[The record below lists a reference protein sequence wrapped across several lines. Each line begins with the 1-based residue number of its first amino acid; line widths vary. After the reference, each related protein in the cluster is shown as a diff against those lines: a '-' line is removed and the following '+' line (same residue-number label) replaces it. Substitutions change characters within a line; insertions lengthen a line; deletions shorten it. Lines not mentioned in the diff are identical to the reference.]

1 MVFCQILDDNKLI
14 LKPKKKL
21 RNIFIFVV
29 CRLCETFEEM
39 LHVAPLWSVRL
50 RSLSGP
56 IKEGDVWPHLFFTS
70 SLESCYQNLF
80 ISPQLCLFGTNAWQ
94 AEGKTPLV
102 MLNVPTRVQ
111 QSHLVF
117 CILRWSYIHDKSM
130 FIHILQDSLK
140 HLC

>member
-56 IKEGDVWPHLFFTS
+56 IKKVMFGHICSSQAAWRVVIKIYSLVPNYAYLAPMLDKRKEKHHL
-70 SLESCYQNLF
+70 
-80 ISPQLCLFGTNAWQ
+80 
-94 AEGKTPLV
+94 
-102 MLNVPTRVQ
+102 
-111 QSHLVF
+111 
-117 CILRWSYIHDKSM
+117 
-130 FIHILQDSLK
+130 
-140 HLC
+140 